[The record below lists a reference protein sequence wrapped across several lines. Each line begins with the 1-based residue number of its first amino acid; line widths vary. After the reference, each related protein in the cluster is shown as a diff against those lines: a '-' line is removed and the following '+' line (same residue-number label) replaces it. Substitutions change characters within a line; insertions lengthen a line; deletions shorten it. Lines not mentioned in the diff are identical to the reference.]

1 MLSQPTVQLARNPT
15 AEYVK
20 RSLGPPF
27 THHKAAQ
34 RVMAAKQL
42 SHYCLHGELTSNIDP
57 LYCPSCAKRDGGGG
71 AL

>member
-1 MLSQPTVQLARNPT
+1 MLSQSTVYLVRNPA
-15 AEYVK
+15 AECVK

-27 THHKAAQ
+27 PHHKAAQ

-42 SHYCLHGELTSNIDP
+42 SHYCLHGERMSNIYP
-57 LYCPSCAKRDGGGG
+57 LYCPSCTKRDGGGQ